1 MQDPLANRDELSGE
15 IYDRSRGAKA
25 SPQGG
30 HDVARQTLHYPVLV
44 VDDDWAIRE
53 SLRLML
59 EDEGYAVSEARDGVE
74 ALAALRASSDAQ
86 VALLDLMMPRMSGEQ
101 VLENVQRDEHL
112 QARVAFI
119 VITAD
124 QGQVSKELRQQL
136 AARRIPILDKP
147 LDIDDV
153 LTHVAAAEQR
163 LPPAS

>member
-1 MQDPLANRDELSGE
+1 MQDPPAYRDGLTGE
-15 IYDRSRGAKA
+15 IYDRSRAAEA

-30 HDVARQTLHYPVLV
+30 HEVPLQSSHYPVLV

-74 ALAALRASSDAQ
+74 ALAALRASPDAQ
-86 VALLDLMMPRMSGEQ
+86 VVLLDLMMPRMSGEQ
-101 VLENVQRDEHL
+101 VLQNVQRDQHL

-119 VITAD
+119 IITAD
-124 QGQVSKELRQQL
+124 QGRVSKELRQQL
-136 AARRIPILDKP
+136 TARRIPILDKP

-153 LTHVAAAEQR
+153 LAHVASAEQR
-163 LPPAS
+163 LPPTP